1 MGIKVGDHWK
11 SKSPSVTFG
20 EGAIVSGNSGR
31 GVCIDTARFLMIGG
45 EISYNEVNHG
55 GGGIYNA
62 GTLTMT
68 GGSVTNCTASKT
80 PMVERLQ

>member
-20 EGAIVSGNSGR
+20 EGAIVSGNS
-31 GVCIDTARFLMIGG
+31 T
-45 EISYNEVNHG
+45 ISNFVVRYG